1 MSRGN
6 GLVRLLVLALV
17 VWMSGPAPAVAQ
29 SRVDSTR
36 IDTLEP
42 LPVVVWNREITR
54 FRTPLENLS
63 LPGRVRI
70 AVDRIQSIP
79 RLREYRVE
87 QRPLELGNERGVAV
101 LADGRMLFA
110 LYEKDLDAGSGET
123 LDSAGRQAVV
133 NLRAWLA
140 ARDEQLR
147 WPAFL
152 RGVAWSMAAT
162 AAGAALLLL
171 LVRLLRRLRER
182 IESPS
187 RRTQRAIRVGKA
199 DVRPYIHTVEAGLLR
214 SVGWAL
220 VASILYLWLTFVLS
234 QFPYTRPWGLHLG
247 AYILGAL
254 RRLGQGSIQSLP
266 NLLFVSVI
274 FFATRLLAR
283 VISAFFRGARSQGM
297 EAEIARATERL
308 VLVLLWVFAL
318 VIAYPYLPGSGTAA
332 FQGVSVFVGIM
343 VSLGATGIVSQLLGG
358 LVVVYS
364 RAFAVGDYVKIGEN
378 EGTVMEIGALAVK
391 MLTLRKE
398 EITLPHSVLVGSAS
412 VNYSRQARKE
422 GAVVRTYV
430 TVGYDVPWRQVEAML
445 LDAAARTAT
454 VQGEPSP
461 RVLKSNLSNFYVEY
475 QLLFQVARAQD
486 RYAALSDVHANIL
499 DVFNEHGVQIMTP
512 AFEGQP
518 EGRLVVPRSQW
529 FAAPAKPEDR

>member
-6 GLVRLLVLALV
+6 SLVRSLVLTLVVLV
-17 VWMSGPAPAVAQ
+17 VWMSGAPVRAVAQ
-29 SRVDSTR
+29 LPVDSTR
-36 IDTLEP
+36 VDALEP

-63 LPGRVRI
+63 LPARVRI
-70 AVDRIQSIP
+70 ATERIESTP
-79 RLREYRVE
+79 RLPEYRLE
-87 QRPLELGNERGVAV
+87 QRPLELGGQRGVAV

-140 ARDEQLR
+140 ARDQQLR
-147 WPAFL
+147 WPDFL
-152 RGVAWSMAAT
+152 RGVAWSIAAT
-162 AAGAALLLL
+162 VAAAALLLL
-171 LVRLLRRLRER
+171 LVRLSRRLRER

-187 RRTQRAIRVGKA
+187 RQPQRAIRVGKA
-199 DVRPYIHTVEAGLLR
+199 DVRPYIHTVEAGLVR
-214 SVGWAL
+214 SLAWAL
-220 VASILYLWLTFVLS
+220 IASILYLWLTFVLS

-247 AYILGAL
+247 AYILSAL
-254 RRLGQGSIQSLP
+254 QRLGQGFIRSIP
-266 NLLFVSVI
+266 NLFFVGVI

-364 RAFAVGDYVKIGEN
+364 RAFAVGDYVKIGEH
-378 EGTVMEIGALAVK
+378 EGTVTDIGGLAAKV
-391 MLTLRKE
+391 LTLRRE
-398 EITLPHSVLVGSAS
+398 EVTIPHSVLVGGAS

-422 GAVVRTYV
+422 GAVVRTFV
-430 TVGYDVPWRQVEAML
+430 AVGYDVPWRQVEA
-445 LDAAARTAT
+445 
-454 VQGEPSP
+454 
-461 RVLKSNLSNFYVEY
+461 
-475 QLLFQVARAQD
+475 
-486 RYAALSDVHANIL
+486 
-499 DVFNEHGVQIMTP
+499 
-512 AFEGQP
+512 
-518 EGRLVVPRSQW
+518 
-529 FAAPAKPEDR
+529 